1 VQTTIDSQTNEINAL
16 IGAAL
21 KIAEQEERLIEQ
33 IRAALLIG
41 NEEEALRLTR
51 QFCGVWTMKNVV
63 SFIRVSTEEQA
74 TKGAGIPAQ
83 RAANEKTAQQ
93 YGLKIVKTFELS
105 DVSGTQVLKTPEMR
119 QLMEMMESDEIHGVV
134 VKELS
139 RLMRPENFDLSLLQ
153 HFVATRTLLYLPD
166 GPHDVATDSGYLLLW
181 G

>member
-1 VQTTIDSQTNEINAL
+1 
-16 IGAAL
+16 
-21 KIAEQEERLIEQ
+21 
-33 IRAALLIG
+33 
-41 NEEEALRLTR
+41 
-51 QFCGVWTMKNVV
+51 
-63 SFIRVSTEEQA
+63 
-74 TKGAGIPAQ
+74 
-83 RAANEKTAQQ
+83 
-93 YGLKIVKTFELS
+93 
-105 DVSGTQVLKTPEMR
+105 VSGTQVLKTPEMR